1 MTTTAAITSQE
12 NTKPSAKRV
21 GRKAYGLNIDTKPV
35 QMISQ
40 TVRRP
45 PGRPKRESPLTPE
58 EIKERKKKYKNNA
71 NELQKEYARFYQHCY
86 YQRPDVKAK
95 KAEYKR
101 RRRAAE
107 REKQ

>member
-12 NTKPSAKRV
+12 NTKLAAKRV
-21 GRKAYGLNIDTKPV
+21 GRPKKIDTKPV